1 MSELAKPLGG
11 TKTHEHPHATAMSAL
26 AAERPEVVC
35 VTCGAGARA
44 ALDRVGEPPPQGL
57 IALPDG
63 VEGAVA
69 FCAGLAREGYRPFL
83 HASAAALSRGAY
95 ELIAAQVAAPCLP
108 VRLIGLDGGL
118 LHEGGVAG
126 QALEDLGLMS
136 RLPNIVAAE
145 AGDSSELLE
154 GLRLLDDLG
163 APVYLRAPSRGAPE
177 LFSAP
182 PRVTAPRQLSEG
194 SEALLLTSGL
204 CTAEALRLTEA
215 LKAAR
220 VPVSLLHAFVVSGG
234 LTQALRDALEAGSY
248 KLVITMEAHM
258 SPGPLAA
265 AAAALIAE
273 GLEVRALPTL
283 VPLSVQQTFA
293 QGGSLPY
300 LLRKYGVDAGALLA
314 ALEGA
319 LKRRVGVSAAELPT
333 SPWTRAEGAWP
344 V

>member
-1 MSELAKPLGG
+1 MSQPPASPKAR
-11 TKTHEHPHATAMSAL
+11 EHPHAEAMTALS
-26 AAERPEVVC
+26 AERPEAIC

-44 ALDRVGEPPPQGL
+44 VFDRVGEPPPQGL

-63 VEGAVA
+63 IEGALA

-95 ELIAAQVAAPCLP
+95 ELIATQVAAPCLP

-118 LHEGGVAG
+118 LHEGGVSG

-136 RLPNIVAAE
+136 RLPNLFTAE
-145 AGDSSELLE
+145 AGDATDLLE
-154 GLRLLDDLG
+154 GLRLIDDLS
-163 APVYLRAPSRGAPE
+163 APAYLRAPSRGAPE
-177 LFSAP
+177 LFKGP
-182 PRVTAPRQLSEG
+182 PSLTSPRALSEG
-194 SEALLLTSGL
+194 SEALLLTSGV
-204 CTAEALRLTEA
+204 CTAEALRLTAA

-220 VPVSLLHAFVVSGG
+220 VSVTHLHAFALSGV
-234 LTQALRDALEAGSY
+234 TQALKDTLEAGSY
-248 KLVITMEAHM
+248 KVVVTLEAHM
-258 SPGPLAA
+258 SPAPLAA

-283 VPLSVQQTFA
+283 VALSVQQTFA

-314 ALEGA
+314 AVEGA
-319 LKRRVGVSAAELPT
+319 LKRKVGVGLSELPP
-333 SPWTRAEGAWP
+333 SAWARGEGGWP
-344 V
+344 I